1 MTAAITS
8 IAARAVTNSRT
19 AKYLRDFLLG
29 VLPIMFG
36 AQLFGWIAFF
46 PQALHGNS
54 DFRQLYT
61 AAYMIRTGRGHQL
74 YDYQA
79 QKQLQDALVSR
90 EELALPFIRP
100 AYQAVVMVPFSLFRY
115 RTAYL
120 LFLALN
126 LGLLALCFSLLRPH
140 MRNLSAAWSWLPPAM
155 LFTFLPVNV
164 ALMQGQDSIL
174 LLALLAAAFVALHA
188 GREFAA
194 GALVGLG
201 LFKLQIVIPI
211 AILFFAW
218 RRRRCFGFAL
228 SSAFTMGVSL
238 WVIGLAQAKV
248 FVQSLFAVGG
258 AVAPAANQIKFPLRT
273 TLMANLRGLVAG
285 LTAGRLSSRTI
296 LILTILLSGAVLA
309 LAIRLLRKQASADAM
324 LLAITASVVVSYYLF
339 IHDLSVL
346 LIPILVILDRY
357 IGLSGAT
364 GGSEGLAAI
373 LAASLFVAPICLF
386 LIPAH
391 FYVVALPI
399 CGLLLTLSLR
409 GEKIRN
415 MWPIAHVTELSNP
428 QDREHGN

>member
-8 IAARAVTNSRT
+8 TTPRGVTTSRT

-29 VLPIMFG
+29 ILPIMFG

-61 AAYMIRTGRGHQL
+61 AAYMIRTGHGHEL

-79 QKQLQDALVSR
+79 QKKFQDSLVSR

-100 AYQAVVMVPFSLFRY
+100 AYPAVAMVPFSLFSY
-115 RTAYL
+115 RMAYL
-120 LFLALN
+120 VFLALN
-126 LGLLALCFSLLRPH
+126 LGLVALCFSLLKLH
-140 MRNLSAAWSWLPPAM
+140 MQNLSVAWSWLPPAM

-174 LLALLAAAFVALHA
+174 LLVLLAAAFVALHR

-211 AILFFAW
+211 AILFLAW
-218 RRRRCFGFAL
+218 RRWRFSAGFAL
-228 SSAFTMGVSL
+228 SSAFAMGISL
-238 WVIGLAQAKV
+238 WVVGLAQAKV
-248 FVQSLFAVGG
+248 FVHSLLAVGG

-273 TLMANLRGLVAG
+273 TLMANLRGLIAG
-285 LTAGRLSSRTI
+285 LAAGELSSAAT
-296 LILTILLSGAVLA
+296 LILTISLSAAVLLA
-309 LAIRLLRKQASADAM
+309 LAIRLRKQGPADAM

-346 LIPILVILDRY
+346 LIPIIVILDRY
-357 IGLSGAT
+357 IGLSAASGA
-364 GGSEGLAAI
+364 SEGFTTI
-373 LAASLFVAPICLF
+373 LAATLFVAPICLF
-386 LIPAH
+386 LIPAY
-391 FYVVALPI
+391 FYIVALPI
-399 CGLLLTLSLR
+399 CALLLMQSVTSR
-409 GEKIRN
+409 EKHLQLN
-415 MWPIAHVTELSNP
+415 LPC
-428 QDREHGN
+428 

>member
-1 MTAAITS
+1 M
-8 IAARAVTNSRT
+8 
-19 AKYLRDFLLG
+19 LL
-29 VLPIMFG
+29 
-36 AQLFGWIAFF
+36 QL
-46 PQALHGNS
+46 N
-54 DFRQLYT
+54 R
-61 AAYMIRTGRGHQL
+61 
-74 YDYQA
+74 
-79 QKQLQDALVSR
+79 K
-90 EELALPFIRP
+90 RP
-100 AYQAVVMVPFSLFRY
+100 A
-115 RTAYL
+115 
-120 LFLALN
+120 
-126 LGLLALCFSLLRPH
+126 
-140 MRNLSAAWSWLPPAM
+140 
-155 LFTFLPVNV
+155 
-164 ALMQGQDSIL
+164 GQ
-174 LLALLAAAFVALHA
+174 
-188 GREFAA
+188 
-194 GALVGLG
+194 
-201 LFKLQIVIPI
+201 KLQIVIPI

>member
-8 IAARAVTNSRT
+8 IAPRAVTNSRT

-29 VLPIMFG
+29 ILPIMFG

-285 LTAGRLSSRTI
+285 LTAGRLSSSTI

-309 LAIRLLRKQASADAM
+309 LAIRLLKNKRPRTRCCSP
-324 LLAITASVVVSYYLF
+324 S
-339 IHDLSVL
+339 
-346 LIPILVILDRY
+346 R
-357 IGLSGAT
+357 
-364 GGSEGLAAI
+364 
-373 LAASLFVAPICLF
+373 
-386 LIPAH
+386 PA
-391 FYVVALPI
+391 L
-399 CGLLLTLSLR
+399 
-409 GEKIRN
+409 
-415 MWPIAHVTELSNP
+415 W
-428 QDREHGN
+428 

>member
-8 IAARAVTNSRT
+8 TTPRGVTTSRT

-29 VLPIMFG
+29 ILPIMFG

-61 AAYMIRTGRGHQL
+61 AAYMIRTGHGHEL

-79 QKQLQDALVSR
+79 QKEFQDTLVSR

-100 AYQAVVMVPFSLFRY
+100 AYQAVAMVPFSLFRY

-126 LGLLALCFSLLRPH
+126 LGLVALCFSLLKPH
-140 MRNLSAAWSWLPPAM
+140 IRTLSAAWSWLPPAM
-155 LFTFLPVNV
+155 LVTFLPVNV

-174 LLALLAAAFVALHA
+174 LLVLLAAAFVALHR

-218 RRRRCFGFAL
+218 RRWRFSAGFAL
-228 SSAFTMGVSL
+228 SSAFAMGVSL

-248 FVQSLFAVGG
+248 FVHSLFAVGG

-273 TLMANLRGLVAG
+273 TLMANIRGLIAG
-285 LTAGRLSSRTI
+285 LAAGKLSSTAI
-296 LILTILLSGAVLA
+296 LILTISLSAAVLLA
-309 LAIRLLRKQASADAM
+309 LAIWLRKQAPADPM

-346 LIPILVILDRY
+346 LIPIVVILDRY
-357 IGLSGAT
+357 IELSAASGA
-364 GGSEGLAAI
+364 SEGFTAI

-386 LIPAH
+386 LIPAY
-391 FYVVALPI
+391 FYIVALPI
-399 CGLLLTLSLR
+399 CALLMLSLR
-409 GEKIRN
+409 AEEIRN
-415 MWPIAHVTELSNP
+415 MSPVATKWKSALP
-428 QDREHGN
+428 

>member
-8 IAARAVTNSRT
+8 TAPRAVTNSRT

-29 VLPIMFG
+29 ILPIMFG

-61 AAYMIRTGRGHQL
+61 AAYMIRTGHGHEL

-79 QKQLQDALVSR
+79 QKQFQDTLVSR

-126 LGLLALCFSLLRPH
+126 LGLVALCFSLLKPH
-140 MRNLSAAWSWLPPAM
+140 MPNLSAAWRWLPPAM
-155 LFTFLPVNV
+155 LSTFLPVNV

-174 LLALLAAAFVALHA
+174 LLVLLAAAFVALHR
-188 GREFAA
+188 GRGFAA
-194 GALVGLG
+194 GTLVGLG

-218 RRRRCFGFAL
+218 RRWRFSAGFAL
-228 SSAFTMGVSL
+228 SSAFAMGVSL
-238 WVIGLAQAKV
+238 WVIGLEQAKA
-248 FVQSLFAVGG
+248 FVHSLFAVGG

-273 TLMANLRGLVAG
+273 TLMANLRGLIAG
-285 LTAGRLSSRTI
+285 LTAGKLSSTTI
-296 LILTILLSGAVLA
+296 LILTISLSAAVLLA
-309 LAIRLLRKQASADAM
+309 LAIRLRKQAPADAM

-346 LIPILVILDRY
+346 LIPIALVLDRY
-357 IGLSGAT
+357 IGLSAASGASDGFT
-364 GGSEGLAAI
+364 AI
-373 LAASLFVAPICLF
+373 LAASIFVAPICLF

-391 FYVVALPI
+391 FYVAALPI
-399 CGLLLTLSLR
+399 CALLLMLSLQSEVQR
-409 GEKIRN
+409 S
-415 MWPIAHVTELSNP
+415 PC
-428 QDREHGN
+428 

>member
-8 IAARAVTNSRT
+8 IAPRAVTNSRT

-29 VLPIMFG
+29 ILPIMFG

-126 LGLLALCFSLLRPH
+126 LGL
-140 MRNLSAAWSWLPPAM
+140 
-155 LFTFLPVNV
+155 
-164 ALMQGQDSIL
+164 
-174 LLALLAAAFVALHA
+174 
-188 GREFAA
+188 
-194 GALVGLG
+194 
-201 LFKLQIVIPI
+201 
-211 AILFFAW
+211 
-218 RRRRCFGFAL
+218 
-228 SSAFTMGVSL
+228 VSL

-285 LTAGRLSSRTI
+285 LTAGRLSSSTI

-309 LAIRLLRKQASADAM
+309 LAIRLLRKQ
-324 LLAITASVVVSYYLF
+324 
-339 IHDLSVL
+339 
-346 LIPILVILDRY
+346 
-357 IGLSGAT
+357 
-364 GGSEGLAAI
+364 
-373 LAASLFVAPICLF
+373 
-386 LIPAH
+386 
-391 FYVVALPI
+391 
-399 CGLLLTLSLR
+399 
-409 GEKIRN
+409 
-415 MWPIAHVTELSNP
+415 
-428 QDREHGN
+428 